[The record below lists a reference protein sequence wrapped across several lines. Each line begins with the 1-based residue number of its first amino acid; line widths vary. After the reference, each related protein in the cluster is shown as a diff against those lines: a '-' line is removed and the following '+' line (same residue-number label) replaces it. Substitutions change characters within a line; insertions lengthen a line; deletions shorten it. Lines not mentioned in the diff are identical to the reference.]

1 MLMLTGSQEGQL
13 LDAQRPV
20 IATIADID
28 CPHSIAAHDHPRG
41 QLLYAIKGNMQITA
55 GQQSW
60 YVTSRQAVW
69 IPPHVLHSITTTGEL
84 AYRSLYV
91 DPTAA
96 NHLADTASCREVSDL
111 MRELIIEAALFGD
124 QYQPNSA
131 ESRLIAVLYDKLSAM
146 PNATLLLPLPQH
158 PCLRFLCDA
167 LLQDLADNRTLQ
179 QWSDAVGL
187 SSRSLARLF
196 QAETG
201 LSFIRWREHRRLTR
215 AMERLQQ
222 GESVTA
228 VALESGYASVSA
240 FSTMFRRTLH
250 VSPREYLKPRSH

>member
-1 MLMLTGSQEGQL
+1 MLMLAGSQEGQL
-13 LDAQRPV
+13 LDVLRPIV
-20 IATIADID
+20 ATMADID
-28 CPHSIAAHDHPRG
+28 HPHSIAAHDHPRG
-41 QLLYAIKGNMQITA
+41 QLLYAVKGNMQITV

-69 IPPHVLHSITTTGEL
+69 IPPQVSHSITATGEL

-91 DPTAA
+91 DPTVA
-96 NHLADTASCREVSDL
+96 NHLANRASCHEVSDL
-111 MRELIIEAALFGD
+111 MRELIIEAAMFSD

-131 ESRLIAVLYDKLSAM
+131 ESRLIAVLYDKLRTM

-158 PCLRFLCDA
+158 PCLRLLCDA
-167 LLQDLADNRTLQ
+167 LLQDLADDRTLQ

-201 LSFIRWREHRRLTR
+201 LSFIRWREHRRLIR
-215 AMERLQQ
+215 ALERLQQ

-228 VALESGYASVSA
+228 IALDSGYASVSA
-240 FSTMFRRTLH
+240 FSTMFRRTLR
-250 VSPREYLKPRSH
+250 VSPREYLKPRSY